1 MLDQVRQTIR
11 RFRLIAPGQRIAV
24 ACSGGPDSVALLLLS
39 EQLSSELGCTLSV
52 AHFNHQLR
60 GEQSEQDE
68 QFVRQLAESLQL
80 PIHVSTADVRACAL
94 QARSNLEETARRL
107 RYLYFFSLV
116 ESGVADRVAVGHTAD
131 DQAETVLHRL
141 LRGAGTRGLAGIY
154 PIVENRV
161 IRPLLAVRRHAVRDW
176 LSGLQQPWRE
186 DASNWDLRFLR
197 NRIRHQLLPLLA
209 EMNPRVVEVLTHT
222 AEIARDEELF
232 WEDYLAPLA
241 AQHLHRDN
249 RKVRV
254 AIAPLRQMPSA
265 VARRFLRYALQA
277 VGEGCFGPKPYQR
290 AGVPLRSLTG
300 SADFGQVQRLLA
312 LALAGQSGNTLSLP
326 RDLVARKE
334 FSSLI
339 LETVDPDGTRF
350 AGFCYPVEVP
360 AVVSV
365 PEIGSSFAFE
375 LIPLE
380 TSQAGYNG
388 GEENLLDRRVSYGPL
403 ILRNWGPGDA
413 YQQRGHRKPRK
424 LKELFQR
431 RRISTIERQRWP
443 VVVAGDQIVWV
454 RGWGAAEGFVP
465 GPEYKEA
472 LQIRE
477 RKMGR
482 GDRD

>member
-1 MLDQVRQTIR
+1 V
-11 RFRLIAPGQRIAV
+11 AAV
-24 ACSGGPDSVALLLLS
+24 
-39 EQLSSELGCTLSV
+39 
-52 AHFNHQLR
+52 
-60 GEQSEQDE
+60 GEVGDI
-68 QFVRQLAESLQL
+68 F
-80 PIHVSTADVRACAL
+80 ADAQARAAAL
-94 QARSNLEETARRL
+94 QAQNEIGVGLLYSSTTA
-107 RYLYFFSLV
+107 
-116 ESGVADRVAVGHTAD
+116 ESAGGEVGAVLQVLAD
-131 DQAETVLHRL
+131 L
-141 LRGAGTRGLAGIY
+141 
-154 PIVENRV
+154 

-176 LSGLQQPWRE
+176 LSGLPQPWRE
-186 DASNWDLRFLR
+186 DASNRDLRFLR
-197 NRIRHQLLPLLA
+197 NRIRQQLLPLLA
-209 EMNPRVVEVLTHT
+209 EMNPRVVEVLTRT

-241 AQHLHRDN
+241 AQHLHREN

-254 AIAPLRQMPSA
+254 EIALLRQMPPA

-290 AGVPLRSLTG
+290 AGVPPRSLPG
-300 SADFGQVQRLLA
+300 NADFGQIQRLLA
-312 LALAGQSGNTLSLP
+312 LAFSGQSGNTLSLP

-339 LETVDPDGTRF
+339 LETVDPDVTRF
-350 AGFCYPVEVP
+350 GGFCYSVEVP

-388 GEENLLDRRVSYGPL
+388 REENLLDRRVSNGPL

-424 LKELFQR
+424 LKKLFQR
-431 RRISTIERQRWP
+431 GRISTIERQRWP

-477 RKMGR
+477 MKMGM